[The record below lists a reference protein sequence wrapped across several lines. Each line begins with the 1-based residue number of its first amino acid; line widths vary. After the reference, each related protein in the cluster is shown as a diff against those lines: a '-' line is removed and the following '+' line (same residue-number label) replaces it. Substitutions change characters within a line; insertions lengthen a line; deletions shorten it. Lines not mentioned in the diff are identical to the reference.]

1 MRSLVHRHVDVEKII
16 KLATSPAGITP
27 LAGPPKHVSKNA
39 RKRARRKQRKWL
51 DRPGG
56 SLVGVEAGPPDGARV
71 TENNDGIDADQMYRP
86 RPDSDTSSEMSSCPT
101 TPSEVGTSCR
111 IAVARDSAFCFYYEV
126 REVICWSVDLLIL

>member
-16 KLATSPAGITP
+16 KLATSPVGISP

-39 RKRARRKQRKWL
+39 KKRARRKQRKWL

-56 SLVGVEAGPPDGARV
+56 SLAGVQAGPLDDSRV
-71 TENNDGIDADQMYRP
+71 PENNDAIKAGQMGRP
-86 RPDSDTSSEMSSCPT
+86 RPDSDMSSEMGSSCPM

-126 REVICWSVDLLIL
+126 REVIC